1 MFLIFLH
8 ILSSKFL
15 YVYLLN
21 QYADEKKDAAFWFS
35 FEEAGFNDVVME
47 NLRKAKYAKPTPVQK
62 WAIPSILEGRDIM
75 SCAQTGSGKT
85 VRSFSLLGYFV
96 YTRTAC
102 AYLLY
107 RSPIVGCIVH

>member
-1 MFLIFLH
+1 M
-8 ILSSKFL
+8 
-15 YVYLLN
+15 
-21 QYADEKKDAAFWFS
+21 FWFS

-85 VRSFSLLGYFV
+85 VRSLDCSAISYIRVLHNY
-96 YTRTAC
+96 